1 MIDITDYPIVLFL
14 LSCALL
20 YSSAYVG
27 QAFFRRGRDLD
38 DNIRENFTVIQGATL
53 TLPGLII
60 GFSFSMAISRY
71 DLRKNY
77 EEAEANAIGTEY
89 LRVDYLPAAS
99 SVTTKALLIHYLDQ
113 RILFYTTR
121 NENHLAEINDR
132 TNQLENALW
141 AELLG
146 PVSQRPDPV
155 MALVV
160 SGMNDVLNSAGYTQA
175 AWWNRMPHAA
185 WLLMLIIAICSCT
198 LVGYGSKQG
207 KKGKVMTLI
216 LPLVISFSFMLIAD
230 IDSPRGGIIRVKPQ
244 NLHSLEDSLAPL
256 PSEPSHPQ
264 SR

>member
-1 MIDITDYPIVLFL
+1 MGNITDYPIVLSL
-14 LSCALL
+14 LSFALL
-20 YSSAYVG
+20 SGAAYVG

-53 TLPGLII
+53 TLLGLII

-89 LRVDYLPAAS
+89 LRVDYLPERART
-99 SVTTKALLIHYLDQ
+99 VTKALLVQYFDQ

-121 NENHLAEINDR
+121 NEAHLAQINNK

-141 AELLG
+141 GELLA
-146 PVSQRPDPV
+146 PVSQHPDPV

-175 AWWNRMPHAA
+175 AWWNRIPNAA
-185 WLLMLIIAICSCT
+185 WLLMLIIAVCSCT

-207 KKGKVMTLI
+207 KSGKIMTLI
-216 LPLVISFSFMLIAD
+216 LPLVISFSFMLISD

-244 NLHSLEDSLAPL
+244 NLHSLADTLPPL
-256 PSEPSHPQ
+256 PTPSLSSLP
-264 SR
+264 

>member
-1 MIDITDYPIVLFL
+1 
-14 LSCALL
+14 
-20 YSSAYVG
+20 
-27 QAFFRRGRDLD
+27 
-38 DNIRENFTVIQGATL
+38 
-53 TLPGLII
+53 
-60 GFSFSMAISRY
+60 
-71 DLRKNY
+71 
-77 EEAEANAIGTEY
+77 IGTEY

-256 PSEPSHPQ
+256 PSEPSHPP

>member
-1 MIDITDYPIVLFL
+1 MSTITDYPLVLFI
-14 LSCALL
+14 LSFATLWC
-20 YSSAYVG
+20 SAYAG
-27 QAFFRRGRDLD
+27 QAYFRRGQILD
-38 DNIRENFTVIQGATL
+38 ENIRENFTVIQGATL
-53 TLPGLII
+53 TLLGLII

-99 SVTTKALLIHYLDQ
+99 AVTTKALLIRYLDQ

-121 NENHLAEINDR
+121 NDSHLTEINDQ

-141 AELLG
+141 AELIV
-146 PVSQRPDPV
+146 PVNQKPDPV
-155 MALVV
+155 RALVV

-175 AWWNRMPHAA
+175 AWWNRIPMAA
-185 WLLMLIIAICSCT
+185 WLLMFLIAIGSCI
-198 LVGYGSKQG
+198 LVGYGSRQG
-207 KKGKVMTLI
+207 KNGKIMTLI
-216 LPLVISFSFMLIAD
+216 LPLIISFSFMLIAD

-244 NLHSLEDSLAPL
+244 NLHSLEGSLAPL
-256 PSEPSHPQ
+256 PSVPSHPQ